1 MAGWAREDNMR
12 MLNRGALIVALCL
25 PGMAALVVPAAAE
38 DLLVTQ
44 YKADPSGAAYGVAL
58 AKGFFAKAGVNITGI
73 ISGDGG
79 GASVRSAMA
88 SELGYG
94 DVSPAPAIAAID
106 QGQDIKIVNITSR
119 SLADLVVIVMPNSP
133 LKTAKDLKGKKF
145 GISNPKSLGEMMAV
159 LVMEKAGLQASDL
172 ERVALG
178 SLSGDLTALENG
190 VVDATAMP
198 VVLFRMRG
206 GTSKYRVLV
215 GPADLPDIPAQLGIA
230 TGTLMKQ
237 HPDKLRAIEQARRE
251 GAKFIYEHTDEAIGI
266 LSKVYQ
272 PLPPA
277 EVASMVKE
285 LVAAK
290 FWSEGRIEKPLL
302 ESTIRGMKYVGMVSK
317 DIDIAK
323 LVDTSFLPA
332 DLQK

>member
-1 MAGWAREDNMR
+1 MR
-12 MLNRGALIVALCL
+12 MLTRGTLL
-25 PGMAALVVPAAAE
+25 AALALSAVAALPAPAGAE

-44 YKADPSGAAYGVAL
+44 YKADPSGAPYGIAL
-58 AKGFFAKAGVNITGI
+58 AKGFFAKAGVDITGI

-88 SELGYG
+88 SGLGYG

-106 QGQDIKIVNITSR
+106 QGQDLKIVNITSR
-119 SLADLVVIVMPNSP
+119 SIADLVLIVMPNSP
-133 LKTAKDLKGKKF
+133 LKTVKDLKGKKF
-145 GISNPKSLGEMMAV
+145 GISNPKSLGEMMGV
-159 LVMEKAGLQASDL
+159 LVMEKAGLQPNDL
-172 ERVALG
+172 QRVTLG
-178 SLSGDLTALENG
+178 SLSGALTALENG

-198 VVLFRMRG
+198 LILFRMRG
-206 GTSKYRVLV
+206 GPAKYRVLV
-215 GPADLPDIPAQLGIA
+215 GGSDLPDIPAQLGVA

-266 LSKVYQ
+266 LSKLYE
-272 PLPPA
+272 PLPPN
-277 EVASMVKE
+277 EVAAMVKE
-285 LVAAK
+285 LVAVK

-302 ESTIRGMKYVGMVSK
+302 ENTIRGMKYVGMVDK

-323 LVDTSFLPA
+323 LTDTSFLPA